1 MMDDVAALAD
11 FWPGPLLAAALGQ
24 IDPAHVPNNDLLPLL
39 AAQSRQAAHEAAR
52 LLGVIA
58 EVVRATP
65 TFGDSA
71 VDRLDHPVPHA
82 ADEVRAALAWSR
94 RAAEREC
101 LLAEQLVHEM
111 PEVYAAFL
119 AGVIDRPKVRVFA
132 DHLAGLTE
140 AQIATVCE
148 VLLPTAGRFTPGQ
161 LVVRLADSLRQ
172 SIRGTTSAATA
183 RRCVIGRCAPGW
195 TKPARPCSVLAA
207 CLPPRPRQRS
217 NGST

>member
-1 MMDDVAALAD
+1 M
-11 FWPGPLLAAALGQ
+11 PNNGLLA
-24 IDPAHVPNNDLLPLL
+24 LL

-58 EVVRATP
+58 EVGRATP
-65 TFGDSA
+65 TFDDST
-71 VDRLDHPVPHA
+71 VERLDHPVPHA

-94 RAAEREC
+94 RAADREC
-101 LLAEQLVHEM
+101 GLAEQLVHDV

-119 AGVIDRPKVRVFA
+119 AGDIDRPKARVFA
-132 DHLAGLTE
+132 DHLAGLTR

-148 VLLPTAGRFTPGQ
+148 VLLPTAGRFTRASSWSGS
-161 LVVRLADSLRQ
+161 ADSLRQ
-172 SIRGTTSAATA
+172 SIRGTTSAAIA

-195 TKPARPCSVLAA
+195 TKTARPCSVLAA